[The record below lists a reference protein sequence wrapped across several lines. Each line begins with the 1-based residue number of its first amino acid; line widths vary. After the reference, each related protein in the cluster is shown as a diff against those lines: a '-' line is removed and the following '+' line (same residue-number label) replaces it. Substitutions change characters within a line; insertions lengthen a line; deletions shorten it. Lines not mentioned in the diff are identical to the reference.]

1 MTEVAFLEPAR
12 AERNLARIHGL
23 VPDRVF
29 KLLPTLLN
37 DSPDPDSALNLL
49 ERLATE
55 TTPEVMQLL
64 QENPPLVHY
73 VLCVFGYSH
82 YLGET
87 LLRNQDLLPELISQK
102 SLDQSLGCDD
112 YRQRLR
118 HFLSESKEA
127 DVAALL
133 ARFKKRE
140 YVRIMLR
147 DVLNIAPLAAVTAE
161 ISALADVLIEHAL
174 ESCAVSMEARYGRQ
188 KEGKPGVSGFSVISL
203 GKLGGNELNYNSDV
217 DLLYLFQ
224 DGDEVPGTTVP
235 RGEYS
240 IRLAQQ
246 ITDLLARV
254 TSEGQVF
261 RIDLRLRP
269 QGNDGEPALPLSRAL
284 HYYASSAQDWELQA
298 LIKARC
304 SAGDGALVRKFI
316 RGVDPRV
323 YRAGLNLSAIETALH
338 SAERIRLRRNRRIRP
353 SGIDVKLDRGGIR
366 DIEFLVQCLQ
376 RVHGGDESWL
386 RSGGTLYALQR
397 LSDKRHIS
405 GKDFHDLTQAYE
417 FLRRLEH
424 RLQLRE
430 GQQTHRLSASTSGMA
445 ILARSMGRSSDGVSA
460 SSPDTLLSAVHRHME
475 RVTEIYE
482 RVMHTQQSLGE
493 RSRSEKEFALLPAVS
508 VEEARDGSY
517 EQLLARL
524 SEDSQALYQIASRR
538 NLSGRCRRLLH
549 RFLSSALTSPQRYA
563 AVLHSAGALEQALTV
578 FEGSDFLSD
587 VLIRYPDEIST
598 IEQAARQPRP
608 DGSLQL
614 GLEADPALDE
624 DPIFAFASSPEL
636 PYAEKMVLLRRH
648 FRHRVFAIGV
658 QDLFSHS
665 PVFESLDQTTIVA
678 DGAIRAAFNIAQE
691 QLRPQER
698 EIGSNFAVLALG
710 RLGAREFDLGS
721 DADLLFVR
729 EEGSSAAA
737 ARHLAEYI
745 VEALA
750 AYTQEG
756 TVFAVDTRLR
766 PLGAEGELVTTPS
779 ALRNYFDLSGEAQAW
794 EALSFMKL
802 RPLAGSVPLA
812 RRATVAVRAPT
823 ERFAASAGFASKV
836 LAMRDR
842 VAQSEPGGAS
852 NFKIAAGGFYD
863 IDFITAYL
871 LIRHRLPFEAGN
883 TRKRLHALAANGLLS
898 DADCATL
905 DYGVELLRAAEHA
918 IRLFSGRARAVL
930 PQAEHARQT
939 IQHLT
944 SRMLDEQEI
953 SDLQSE
959 LRRVQESVRA
969 VFNRVIV

>member
-1 MTEVAFLEPAR
+1 MSEVAFHQPAR
-12 AERNLARIHGL
+12 AERNLERIRTL
-23 VPDRVF
+23 LPESVYD
-29 KLLPTLLN
+29 LLPTLLGE
-37 DSPDPDSALNLL
+37 SPDPDSALNLL
-49 ERLATE
+49 ERLAAE
-55 TTPEVMQLL
+55 ATPEVMQLL
-64 QENPPLVHY
+64 RQCPPLLHY
-73 VLCVFGYSH
+73 LLCAFGHSH
-82 YLGET
+82 YLGEA
-87 LLRNQDLLPELISQK
+87 LLSNQDLLPALASQK
-102 SLDQSLGCDD
+102 KLDQSLDRED
-112 YRQRLR
+112 YRQRLGQ
-118 HFLSESKEA
+118 FASEQEA
-127 DVAALL
+127 DVAAQM

-147 DVLNIAPLAAVTAE
+147 DVLNIAPLADVTAE
-161 ISALADVLIEHAL
+161 ISALADTLIEHAL
-174 ESCAVSMEARYGRQ
+174 EVCAASMQARYGPQQ
-188 KEGKPGVSGFSVISL
+188 KSPLHGFSVIAL
-203 GKLGGNELNYNSDV
+203 GKLGGNELNYSSDV

-224 DGDEVPGTTVP
+224 DGDELPGAVLP
-235 RGEYS
+235 RREYF

-246 ITDLLARV
+246 ITDLLSRV

-284 HYYASSAQDWELQA
+284 RYYAESAQDWELQA

-304 SAGDGALVRKFI
+304 SAGDGVLIREFI
-316 RGVDPRV
+316 RGVEPRV
-323 YRAGLNLSAIETALH
+323 YRSGLNLSAIETALH
-338 SAERIRLRRNRRIRP
+338 SAERIRSRANRRRP
-353 SGIDVKLDRGGIR
+353 QPQPGVDVKLDRGGIR
-366 DIEFLVQCLQ
+366 DVEFLVQCLQ
-376 RVHGGDESWL
+376 RVHGGDDAWL

-424 RLQLRE
+424 RLQLRQ
-430 GQQTHRLSASTSGMA
+430 GQQLHRLPASNDGIA
-445 ILARSMGRSSDGVSA
+445 ILARSMGRLPDGVSA
-460 SSPDTLLSAVHRHME
+460 ATPEALLSLCSRHMQ
-475 RVTEIYE
+475 RVAEIYQ
-482 RVMHTQQSLGE
+482 RVVHAQQSLGE
-493 RSRSEKEFALLPAVS
+493 RGRAQKEFALLPAIS
-508 VEEARDGSY
+508 IEEARDGSY

-524 SEDSQALYQIASRR
+524 SEDSPGLHKIAARR

-563 AVLHSAGALEQALTV
+563 TVLYSAEALEQALTI
-578 FEGSDFLSD
+578 FETSDFLSD
-587 VLIRYPDEIST
+587 ILVRHPEEIGT
-598 IEQAARQPRP
+598 IDHAAQQPQ
-608 DGSLQL
+608 SANILQL
-614 GLEADPALDE
+614 GLEPEPILGS
-624 DPIFAFASSPEL
+624 DPIFAFAGSPEL
-636 PYAEKMVLLRRH
+636 PYAEKMALLRRH

-658 QDLFSHS
+658 HDLFSH
-665 PVFESLDQTTIVA
+665 PQVFESLEGATAVA
-678 DGAIRAAFNIAQE
+678 DGAIRAAFNIAQQ
-691 QLRPQER
+691 QLRPEER
-698 EIGSNFAVLALG
+698 GVASEFSVLALG

-729 EEGSSAAA
+729 EEGANAAA
-737 ARHLAEYI
+737 ARRLAEYF

-812 RRATVAVRAPT
+812 RRAAVAVRTPA
-823 ERFAASAGFASKV
+823 ERFASSTGFSAKV
-836 LAMRDR
+836 LAMRER
-842 VAQSEPGGAS
+842 LAQSEPGGAA

-863 IDFITAYL
+863 IDFITGFL
-871 LIRHRLPFEAGN
+871 LVRHRLPFEAGN
-883 TRKRLHALAANGLLS
+883 TRKRLHALATNGLLS

-930 PQAEHARQT
+930 PQAEHPRKT
-939 IQHLT
+939 IEHLT
-944 SRMLDEQEI
+944 CRMLGDQDI
-953 SDLQSE
+953 TGLQSE

-969 VFNRVIV
+969 VFNRVIG